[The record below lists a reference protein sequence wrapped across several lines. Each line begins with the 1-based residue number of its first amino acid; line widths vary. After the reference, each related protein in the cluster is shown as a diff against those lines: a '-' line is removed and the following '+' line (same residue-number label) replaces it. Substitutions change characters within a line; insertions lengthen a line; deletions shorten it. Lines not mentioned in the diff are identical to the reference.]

1 MRRDTPDIH
10 VNAQVTIEVTPLMTP
25 RVNRPLGED
34 P

>member
-1 MRRDTPDIH
+1 MRRDTADIH
-10 VNAQVTIEVTPLMTP
+10 ADAKVTIEVTPLMTP